1 MAEEVFKMTKQDYKT
16 PSLVLKGSA
25 EKITH
30 GGSCP
35 DTTLDATFPTSTP
48 RGDLTCGVFS

>member
-1 MAEEVFKMTKQDYKT
+1 MTKQDYKT

-30 GGSCP
+30 GGGCP
-35 DTTLDATFPTSTP
+35 DDTLDATFPTNTP
-48 RGDLTCGVFS
+48 SGSLTCGAFS